1 MENQKIIRMDYSQV
15 KEGQKVGAGN
25 LYDAQDRLIGP
36 APTKEYASHEEWQEE
51 LRNYALEIKD
61 KENKIEP
68 TTWTEFSKK
77 EFPKKKWRIKDLIPC
92 EGIVIIASPSGEK
105 KTWIAMEMARSI
117 ACGSNFLDSEEFP
130 TIQAKILYIDQE
142 MAQSE
147 LHRRGKQL
155 KFDQTGDNIWLLS
168 CDDLNL
174 ADDDKLE
181 NLKDFI
187 SREEIKVVF
196 VDTFRAIAGGL
207 KEDKAEEVRAF
218 FNKFRTLKNLGITF
232 IFLDH
237 CRKPHPFE
245 GKIPKKEQVFAS
257 QDKVASCEIL
267 LMLRSDRGND
277 EILIY
282 PTKNRMGKEL
292 EPFRVIMEDAADL
305 EGNVLITNMRYSGQ
319 FEEKDSKKEEA
330 KTFILSS
337 LESDGQKTRK
347 EIIELVYT
355 ELKIGQRN
363 TSEALRELASEQK
376 INIMKKGR
384 ENSYKIREI
393 PTETDPDSLF
403 NA

>member
-1 MENQKIIRMDYSQV
+1 
-15 KEGQKVGAGN
+15 
-25 LYDAQDRLIGP
+25 
-36 APTKEYASHEEWQEE
+36 
-51 LRNYALEIKD
+51 
-61 KENKIEP
+61 
-68 TTWTEFSKK
+68 
-77 EFPKKKWRIKDLIPC
+77 
-92 EGIVIIASPSGEK
+92 
-105 KTWIAMEMARSI
+105 
-117 ACGSNFLDSEEFP
+117 
-130 TIQAKILYIDQE
+130 
-142 MAQSE
+142 
-147 LHRRGKQL
+147 
-155 KFDQTGDNIWLLS
+155 
-168 CDDLNL
+168 
-174 ADDDKLE
+174 
-181 NLKDFI
+181 
-187 SREEIKVVF
+187 
-196 VDTFRAIAGGL
+196 
-207 KEDKAEEVRAF
+207 
-218 FNKFRTLKNLGITF
+218 
-232 IFLDH
+232 
-237 CRKPHPFE
+237 
-245 GKIPKKEQVFAS
+245 
-257 QDKVASCEIL
+257 
-267 LMLRSDRGND
+267 MLRSDRGND